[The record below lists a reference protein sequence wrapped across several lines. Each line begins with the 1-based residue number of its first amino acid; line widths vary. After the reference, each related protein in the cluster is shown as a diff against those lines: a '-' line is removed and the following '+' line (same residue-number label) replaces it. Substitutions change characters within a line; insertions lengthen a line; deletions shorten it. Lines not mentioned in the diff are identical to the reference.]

1 MNADTTRTLRLR
13 RLPDGRAAVFAV
25 RRRRRTL
32 LHLAPDHAAGL
43 AWTAAALGVRVTVA
57 VPRHGRSRAKRLF
70 NVRRIPE
77 AAAHALR
84 GHPARAVQVAVR
96 VLPGSSVRA
105 ADVVVPVPVA
115 APHIVARH
123 IGDAVARHLADLSRG
138 VAAPGSGRARRPG
151 SAMRERAQRI
161 DARADAHAVPRG
173 DARLLARFL
182 GPREDDD
189 ALVAELE
196 DLAGRRSRAQDVRA

>member
-1 MNADTTRTLRLR
+1 MNADTSRTLRLR
-13 RLPDGRAAVFAV
+13 RLPDGRTAVFAV
-25 RRRRRTL
+25 RRRCRTL

-84 GHPARAVQVAVR
+84 GRPARAVHVAVR
-96 VLPGSSVRA
+96 ALPGSAVRDDDAVIPLPA
-105 ADVVVPVPVA
+105 ASPD
-115 APHIVARH
+115 IVARH
-123 IGDAVARHLADLSRG
+123 IGDAVARHLADLSRRIP
-138 VAAPGSGRARRPG
+138 APGSRRT
-151 SAMRERAQRI
+151 RRI
-161 DARADAHAVPRG
+161 DARADAHGVPRR
-173 DARLLARFL
+173 DARLLAGFL
-182 GPREDDD
+182 GPREDAD

-196 DLAGRRSRAQDVRA
+196 DLAARRSRAEDVRA

>member
-1 MNADTTRTLRLR
+1 MNADAYRTLRLR
-13 RLPDGRAAVFAV
+13 RLTDGRAAVFAV

-70 NVRRIPE
+70 NVRRIDE
-77 AAAHALR
+77 AAAHVLR
-84 GHPARAVQVAVR
+84 GRPARAVHVAVR
-96 VLPGSSVRA
+96 AFPGSAVRTEDA
-105 ADVVVPVPVA
+105 VVPVPAA
-115 APHIVARH
+115 APEIVARH

-138 VAAPGSGRARRPG
+138 VAVPARRRARRPD
-151 SAMRERAQRI
+151 RAQARARRI
-161 DARADAHAVPRG
+161 DALADAHGVPRS
-173 DARLLARFL
+173 DAQLLAGFL
-182 GPREDDD
+182 GPDEDED

-196 DLAGRRSRAQDVRA
+196 DLAGRNSRAEDVRA

>member
-1 MNADTTRTLRLR
+1 MKPDASRTLRLR
-13 RLPDGRAAVFAV
+13 RLPDGRAAVFAA

-70 NVRRIPE
+70 NVRRIAE

-84 GHPARAVQVAVR
+84 GRPARAVHVAVR
-96 VLPGSSVRA
+96 ALPGSAVRT
-105 ADVVVPVPVA
+105 ADTVVPVPAA
-115 APHIVARH
+115 APEIVARH

-138 VAAPGSGRARRPG
+138 IAVPGRRRARRPDP
-151 SAMRERAQRI
+151 ATEARARRI
-161 DARADAHAVPRG
+161 DALADAHGVPRN
-173 DARLLARFL
+173 DARLLAGFL
-182 GPREDDD
+182 GPDEDDD

-196 DLAGRRSRAQDVRA
+196 DLAGRNSRAADVRA